1 MTDNRD
7 QTPEHL
13 QIPPELADDPAAACE
28 FLTARFFAL
37 TGDAEAAAR
46 AAQMATNARQNSTNT
61 GRSTPSAAEPTSTQ
75 SASPHTA
82 GRDTAGT
89 GQATAAGSASAER
102 PGSGPAQP
110 VSSAADDLDAAFSD
124 EVILEAHIHECPL
137 CHDDSPIIQLLRK
150 RLQEACAEK
159 APESLKMRI
168 ITHIT
173 AYTYIDYTDS
183 KD

>member
-13 QIPPELADDPAAACE
+13 QIPAELADDPAAACE
-28 FLTARFFAL
+28 YLTARFFAL

-46 AAQMATNARQNSTNT
+46 AAQMATTAKTSPKRTAETADEARPQPAHEKPQ
-61 GRSTPSAAEPTSTQ
+61 PSAQQNTQ
-75 SASPHTA
+75 DVVDA
-82 GRDTAGT
+82 D
-89 GQATAAGSASAER
+89 GQ
-102 PGSGPAQP
+102 QL
-110 VSSAADDLDAAFSD
+110 DDEECLN
-124 EVILEAHIHECPL
+124 VHISECPL

-150 RLQEACAEK
+150 RLQDACSEK
-159 APESLKMRI
+159 VPDSLKMRI

-173 AYTYIDYTDS
+173 AYTFIDYTEN